1 MSGEASWED
10 SLLGQRLQIL
20 YLSTSLPDNYHM
32 NDSKINY
39 CSICLEQVDP
49 SSETEC
55 LTCGASGE
63 LFEST
68 TKIRYEILLENKE
81 GSSDSKSLNLR
92 AGNHGREG
100 GFRVSTVS
108 FDTQKFPITTGDY
121 LPGCEVSLVVG
132 VIFSSSSRKM
142 GLTTTNVASNAFKDA
157 FQDMQLKAKRLGAD
171 GVVSL
176 LVSIERAGP
185 SAIAF
190 TQTVALTGTAVKFK
204 K

>member
-1 MSGEASWED
+1 
-10 SLLGQRLQIL
+10 
-20 YLSTSLPDNYHM
+20 M
-32 NDSKINY
+32 NESKINY

-92 AGNHGREG
+92 AGNHVELFDGEELYMAGNHGREG

-157 FQDMQLKAKRLGAD
+157 FQDMQLKARRLGAD